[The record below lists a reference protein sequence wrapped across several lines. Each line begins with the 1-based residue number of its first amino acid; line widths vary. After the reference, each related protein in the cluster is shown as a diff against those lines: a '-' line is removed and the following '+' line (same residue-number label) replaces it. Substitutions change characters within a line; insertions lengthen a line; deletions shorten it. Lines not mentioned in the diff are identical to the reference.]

1 MGPLEKL
8 STTGLIAQANPK
20 DPLIVD
26 SKNNNV

>member
-8 STTGLIAQANPK
+8 STPGLIAQENPK

-26 SKNNNV
+26 SKNNNA